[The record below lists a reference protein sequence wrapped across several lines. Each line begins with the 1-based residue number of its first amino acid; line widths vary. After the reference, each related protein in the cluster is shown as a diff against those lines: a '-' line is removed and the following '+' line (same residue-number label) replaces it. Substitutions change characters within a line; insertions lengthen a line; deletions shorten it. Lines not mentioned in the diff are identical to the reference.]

1 MASLMNGSLI
11 TSRARVQRR
20 TSALCRSKQLRQ
32 ARAGVAGGSGNGEKL
47 CNEEW
52 EWETPL
58 WSLWH
63 RGGYLHDQCEGYC
76 FPVRLC

>member
-1 MASLMNGSLI
+1 MCSVVLDDHIHYTLQRVTKIRIYPALLSKSMASLMNGSLI

-47 CNEEW
+47 CNEE
-52 EWETPL
+52 
-58 WSLWH
+58 
-63 RGGYLHDQCEGYC
+63 
-76 FPVRLC
+76 